1 MATLSLK
8 ISLEGGK
15 VVKTIQF
22 DPSTSVY
29 DACRIIREK
38 ILEANANDP
47 KEYGLFLASEE
58 DNKKGIWLEAS
69 RSLDYYML
77 RNGDLLEYNKKTR
90 NLRVRML
97 DGTVKT
103 LLVDDSQIV
112 ANLMVVI
119 CTKIGITNYDEYGLV
134 REDQKEEA
142 DPCEKPNYGTLTLKR
157 RHQEKERDTKMDQLR
172 KKLRTDDEVN
182 WVEPSKTLREQG
194 VEATE
199 TLLLRRRLFFSDRNV
214 DSRDPVQLNLL
225 YVQARD
231 AILAGTHP
239 ITQDKACEFAGIQ
252 CQIQFGDHKEDKHTT
267 GFLDLKEFLPA
278 SYVKVKGIEKKVF
291 KEHRKHAGLS
301 ELDAKVLYTKSARDL
316 KTYGVAFFLVKEKM
330 KGKNKL
336 VPRLL
341 GVTKDSVLRLDEKTK
356 EILQTWPL
364 TTVRRWC
371 ASPNTFTLDFGDYSD
386 QYYSVQTTEAE
397 QILQVIAGYID
408 IIVRKRRARDHLGI
422 EGDEGS
428 AMLEDSV
435 SPSKAN
441 IIQHDTLK
449 ASGKVNT
456 TSVAKPAVLRPGAEG
471 AKPFAVGHVT
481 GAQQTTVSGQVLTGH
496 APPAATQVQQTKVT
510 SVLTEPQRALLSTI
524 TSGKEIIKQTE
535 EGLTRTALPALGHDA
550 GSVKWMRAT
559 MDSSKQVVTS
569 HIAAMNAATA
579 QVVTLTA
586 GPTEE
591 VDHTAVGAAITTI
604 TTNLPEMTKGVQ
616 MIAALMDDTQ
626 NGDRLLDAT
635 RKLCSAFSDLLKAAE
650 PDTKEP
656 RQNLLNAA
664 SRIGEAST
672 SVLHTIGEETEEDKE
687 TQVFFGKNNQEYGA
701 DFAEHT
707 NRYED
712 DGIYEDIDTSNYLGK
727 MLDII
732 DEETDSEYYR
742 SVEYCN
748 KVFKRQF
755 NDADELN
762 NVIMENQVKKNA
774 SETVDSSNNDYEAI
788 LFNCEGY
795 LEKDKNVVD
804 KSIAEN
810 RNLDKDS
817 DVSDANPKLYP
828 KTISDK
834 IFNFKKDFSNHDYV
848 NVNFKK
854 DFSNHDYV
862 NVNFD
867 RQNLADNP
875 KNNSNTDI
883 NLDRRTKNEILRQQF
898 FQSGSNKNDV
908 NDKFN
913 RYADKNDL
921 NDKFNRLNDKKIEC
935 HSIRNDITKTGPDVK
950 VSGALNMKLFNLDK
964 YNRILTTTETF
975 METSEASFT
984 KNELNLKRDDFETF
998 IKRSEKYFTT
1008 EHRERETTVHLN
1020 NASSTT
1026 PKGKTEIRIVYNP
1039 TFLATQENIQGFC
1052 QFCNKRCP
1060 RTDLKCCQ
1068 NCDILLSL
1076 AKAVANTT
1084 AALVLKAK
1092 NVASQCKDEQPLQ
1105 NNIIAAATHCAL
1117 ATSQL
1122 VACAKVVAPTLH
1134 NPACREQLT
1143 SAARQVAQAVEKLVA
1158 ACNQA
1163 PESAAQGVEQLTIAA
1178 QRVSEELERLLAH
1191 CDLDRR
1197 VQPTVMEQSVE
1208 SVMCASERVADA
1220 PDAPEMVRRA
1230 RLLGQATARLI
1241 ADIKT
1246 EAEKQPSEA
1255 QRKLLAA
1262 AKLLADATARMVEAA
1277 RLCASQP
1284 QDRDK
1289 QEALR
1294 RAAEELRFITVDYAQ
1309 GQDIVGTQL
1318 ARLSESARQAASS
1331 ATQLVTSAH
1340 NATQYNTNKYSQE
1353 TLLSECEVLNEQIPR
1368 MAQAARTAQARPADP
1383 AANLDLIT
1391 ASETFLQPSGHVV
1404 QAARGVLP
1412 TVNDIT
1418 AAKQLADTT
1427 HQFTTS
1433 CADLRSAVSRA
1444 RVSCK
1449 GVELDAAAEIIRS
1462 LQAELDEVEQAAR
1475 DLELRPLPGQTAE
1488 WASTRLQS
1496 ARRSAASA
1504 TAQLVSSARRRESPG
1519 CSRAA
1524 VDLASALRDFA
1535 PPLRATVATAP
1546 QQYQTRVIKSGRQ
1559 VLYSSLTLVET
1570 VKHQLANSE
1579 EPDTSRIM
1587 SLAKNISE
1595 GMEEAIGAVPS
1606 YAELDAAIENI
1617 GHTLDILDMGEFPH
1631 TDRTYGEL
1639 QTELNSAAVVLSNA
1653 SSHVVNSVDTD
1664 KLPSSAADFQASFER
1679 LVAVCLEMAG
1689 HAEETESRMQMVSSL
1704 KTVTVNS
1711 SKLLSTAKSVSQD
1724 LTRPNAKNQ
1733 LAAAARAVTESINHL
1748 VDVCTEAAPGQ
1759 KECAAA
1765 IRNMESSR
1773 PLLSAPTQ
1781 PISELGYFACLD
1793 AVVDQSKLLSEGMS
1807 GMASAVKKSETDKFS
1822 RSVATVA
1829 TAVQGLVECTAQAAY
1844 LVAVSD
1850 ETSVAG
1856 RAGLVD
1862 QAQFARAAAAID
1874 HACRTL
1880 CDPNTDQHQV
1890 LSAATVVAKHTSA
1903 LCNACRGASG
1913 RCAEPQ
1919 SKRHFVQAAKD
1930 VANCTAALVKEIKAL
1945 DADYCDA
1952 NRAKCAAA
1960 TTPLQEAVRSLRQ
1973 FADSPEFA
1981 AVPAKISPQARDNQ
1995 EAILHCGRN
2004 IITESCSMV
2013 EAARA
2018 LALSGTERAHWHA
2031 LAHHSKAVS
2040 DTIKSLVTNIRE
2052 KAPGQRECA
2061 AALETLNKQLRE
2073 MDQISLQA
2081 VGQELQPRQ
2090 ANTLQGYS
2098 EQMENSAA
2106 EMVERLEPLRVAARS
2121 EAENLG
2127 HAVVH
2132 LISYAEPLVT
2142 GAAGAASNMTD
2153 SQAQAGLL
2161 QHTRTVLET
2170 LSLLLHAAKQ
2180 AAGNPRATAAHGE
2193 VDAQTSL
2200 ARSALSELSAH
2211 VRELSTQRGAVGP
2224 MLESVARAVAR
2235 LTEHRMSL
2243 IGSYDETD
2251 SFVDYQTRMVGAAKE
2266 IARLATDM
2274 TAKAATEPTRLVEV
2288 GNEMCGKYER
2298 LAADSVGASATTP
2311 NGDIANRI
2319 RLAVV
2324 ELGEAVSALVRAG
2337 GHCRLSAIAQNQKAV
2352 ADSARKV
2359 NEKVV
2364 SVLSALQA
2372 GSRGTQ
2378 ACIDAAAT
2386 IATILGDL
2394 DTTILFASAG
2404 TLQSDKEGDTFS
2416 NHRENILKT
2425 AKTLVEDTKT
2435 LVGGAAGSQEQLAAA
2450 AQSAVSTIVQLCEVV
2465 KQGATSL
2472 SGAEPQVLVLH
2483 AARDAA
2489 AALRDLAAAT
2499 AAASGKSVAHPD
2511 MHALKHAAKRL
2522 SDPKRW
2528 SLPIKTNTVPR
2539 SKRRSINIRD
2549 YNSCDSETDMFQSD
2563 QEDELIKL
2571 LDYSSHDD
2579 DVSPT
2584 IFHDSCEELIAYIE
2598 SKMIKPPARFTNDD
2612 VNTRYNLASRNS
2624 LFDMDWRVVK
2634 YGENIFLSELKK
2646 LVDLFISCTDKDE
2659 NRKRRHAQEKV
2670 KASSDLDSEMTRLS
2684 QVMDDLDWQ
2693 DVVNENIKT
2702 TITTTVIEKTPKRTK
2717 FEKPKL
2723 KSPVFKV
2730 KKVKPINLVV
2740 NLEAKSSDT
2749 NEVLK
2754 SPPQEPKKEVIPLK
2768 RDVTP
2773 PKDDKSVTT
2782 NVEINKMEFW
2792 NMFKDD
2798 TVWWKALAKR
2808 NLEKMEETRREL
2820 ERFSGHELVL
2830 GEIRSEMDKYEKE
2843 KETLQSFIE
2852 EVDKSKDLEY
2862 DKKYEDMVL
2871 KLIEFAKKDFIYKG
2885 FDPLIEKLKLLSNIQ
2900 IEGRKKRVVNIEDI
2914 LNVYTQ
2920 IDISKYTYEELCL
2933 LEKYYQEI
2941 IRKYKIE
2948 SREKENLAPV
2958 EYIDREKDNRSA
2970 PPSYHRN
2977 VILNLNSQQNL
2988 TKNVNHYSTMNI
3000 SNSHSLR
3007 RTKNINRK
3015 SQNNVEI
3022 FDLTRTYPMQ
3032 YYANNWWSI
3041 YEDILKN
3048 REEQFG
3054 TIDNWWNFYEDILN
3068 RKDISD
3074 EELRRIRA
3082 VVEHRMK
3089 RSRPNSRL
3097 EEQLKMLDEVKNA
3110 RFQESEDV
3118 ATSGNESVMVTNVT
3132 SLLKTVKAVEDEHT
3146 RGTRALESTI
3156 EAISQEIEVLMSPA
3170 TPKSTASVEELMRC
3184 TRLMTAATAR
3194 AVAASGQDQL
3204 TAAANLGRRTV
3215 LDMLAAAKGAAHSA
3229 ETEELKIRTLE
3240 TTRAAAEAYRSLLA
3254 ALLNAPASRNQL
3266 PELSRRVAQAVADM
3280 LAVAELLKGSE
3291 WVDPADPTVIAEQ
3304 ELLGAAASIDAAARK
3319 LDALRPRV
3327 VKTQE
3332 TDENM
3337 NFDEMI
3343 LEAAKSIIAATSALV
3358 RAASA
3363 AQRELIDQGKVARRP
3378 TSSSDDGQ
3386 WSEGLVSAARL
3397 VAAAAHALVEAANA
3411 LVQGAASE
3419 ERLISSARQVASSTA
3434 QLLVACKVKA
3444 DPSSES
3450 TRRLQSAGAEVIRS
3464 TDNLVRAARDAIHCD
3479 DERSLVLNRRMVG
3492 GIAQEIDARSE
3503 VLRIEKELEEA
3514 RGRLTAIRQAKYK
3527 LRDTSGASGD
3537 ETDTDHPGYSS
3548 DASHTPTPHRFKP
3561 PTSSFA
3567 NTTYSPN
3574 STFNTTHNT
3583 HTTHST
3589 TQNISNISQS
3599 IHGPPTSPGYN
3610 QNMSQSIHGPP
3621 TSPGYN
3627 QNGYSRDEKI
3637 QSPSFSSF
3645 RPLDE
3650 TPKQN
3655 YEGFTT
3661 RTSSSMEET
3670 VVVKS
3675 LQLPAVRTA
3684 YLVTDEGERERI
3696 WYRRQRPPP
3705 PPPRRISLL
3714 KHEDDA
3720 SSYETRLYDT
3730 PRPTNEFYTQSS
3742 KTDEQRHFESSNQF
3756 YKEQKYGY
3764 DAPKVPPMSPKF
3776 NARDLKFDETPEPIY
3791 STLKK
3796 PFDGV
3801 GQTFTEHKK
3810 STEAIPGGTKQ
3821 SEFTIKSESYQS
3833 YPKTEFFKTETR
3845 QETKSPFATST
3856 PAKSQTVDYSKT
3868 AKTDFM
3874 DYSKTAKTDFVD
3886 YAKNAKTDFV
3896 DYSKNMDMVKA
3907 VTPEYE
3913 RISSPYGKDVHS
3925 FGGPNFFEETTTEVK
3940 EIPNGTQKI
3949 TKTTIYS
3956 SSPVNLTTTN
3966 TKYEP
3971 IKLEGIDELSKFD
3984 NDSRYS
3990 TLDSRFNTL
3999 ESKLSSDTS
4008 RSFMRPSDFQTS
4020 DYQATTS
4027 VTKVKKPSDLVKEID
4042 SMDKRFSTKSVTSE
4056 IIEKKSVMTSSHKSE
4071 SSSTVTKKFG
4081 NL

>member
-134 REDQKEEA
+134 REEQKEET

-157 RHQEKERDTKMDQLR
+157 RHQEKERDAKMEQLR

-182 WVEPSKTLREQG
+182 WVEGSKTLREQG
-194 VEATE
+194 VEGSE

-214 DSRDPVQLNLL
+214 DSRDPVQLTLL

-356 EILQTWPL
+356 EVLQTWPL

-408 IIVRKRRARDHLGI
+408 IIVRRRRARDHLGI

-441 IIQHDTLK
+441 IIQHDTFK
-449 ASGKVNT
+449 SGKVNT
-456 TSVAKPAVLRPGAEG
+456 ESVAKPAVLRPGAEG
-471 AKPFAVGHVT
+471 AKSFAVGHLT
-481 GAQQTTVSGQVLTGH
+481 GAQQTTVSGQVITGH
-496 APPAATQVQQTKVT
+496 APPSATQIQQTKVT
-510 SVLTEPQRALLSTI
+510 SILTEPQRALLSTI

-535 EGLTRTALPALGHDA
+535 EGLTRASLPALGQDA
-550 GSVKWMRAT
+550 GSVKWKRVKL
-559 MDSSKQVVTS
+559 DNSKQVVTS

-616 MIAALMDDTQ
+616 LIAALLDDAPD
-626 NGDRLLDAT
+626 GERLLDAT
-635 RKLCSAFSDLLKAAE
+635 RALCCAFSDLLRAAE
-650 PDTKEP
+650 PHAKEP
-656 RQNLLNAA
+656 RQSLLNAA
-664 SRIGEAST
+664 SRVGEAST

-687 TQVFFGKNNQEYGA
+687 TQ
-701 DFAEHT
+701 
-707 NRYED
+707 
-712 DGIYEDIDTSNYLGK
+712 
-727 MLDII
+727 
-732 DEETDSEYYR
+732 
-742 SVEYCN
+742 
-748 KVFKRQF
+748 
-755 NDADELN
+755 
-762 NVIMENQVKKNA
+762 
-774 SETVDSSNNDYEAI
+774 
-788 LFNCEGY
+788 
-795 LEKDKNVVD
+795 
-804 KSIAEN
+804 
-810 RNLDKDS
+810 
-817 DVSDANPKLYP
+817 
-828 KTISDK
+828 
-834 IFNFKKDFSNHDYV
+834 
-848 NVNFKK
+848 
-854 DFSNHDYV
+854 
-862 NVNFD
+862 
-867 RQNLADNP
+867 
-875 KNNSNTDI
+875 
-883 NLDRRTKNEILRQQF
+883 
-898 FQSGSNKNDV
+898 
-908 NDKFN
+908 
-913 RYADKNDL
+913 
-921 NDKFNRLNDKKIEC
+921 
-935 HSIRNDITKTGPDVK
+935 
-950 VSGALNMKLFNLDK
+950 
-964 YNRILTTTETF
+964 
-975 METSEASFT
+975 
-984 KNELNLKRDDFETF
+984 
-998 IKRSEKYFTT
+998 
-1008 EHRERETTVHLN
+1008 
-1020 NASSTT
+1020 
-1026 PKGKTEIRIVYNP
+1026 
-1039 TFLATQENIQGFC
+1039 
-1052 QFCNKRCP
+1052 
-1060 RTDLKCCQ
+1060 
-1068 NCDILLSL
+1068 DILLSL

-1092 NVASQCKDEQPLQ
+1092 NVAAQCKDEQPLQ
-1105 NNIIAAATHCAL
+1105 NSIIAAATHCAL

-1143 SAARQVAQAVEKLVA
+1143 SAARQVAQAVEKLVT
-1158 ACNQA
+1158 ACQQA
-1163 PESAAQGVEQLTIAA
+1163 PEAAGPGVEQLTAAA

-1197 VQPTVMEQSVE
+1197 AQATVLEQAVE
-1208 SVMCASERVADA
+1208 SVVSASERVADA

-1230 RLLGQATARLI
+1230 RLLGHATARLI

-1246 EAEKQPSEA
+1246 EAEKQPSDA
-1255 QRKLLAA
+1255 QCKLLAA
-1262 AKLLADATARMVEAA
+1262 AKLLADATTRMVEAA
-1277 RLCASQP
+1277 RLCASSP
-1284 QDRDK
+1284 QDREK

-1294 RAAEELRFITVDYAQ
+1294 RAAKELRFITVDYAQ
-1309 GQDIVGTQL
+1309 GQDIVSSQL
-1318 ARLSESARQAASS
+1318 TRLTESARQATSS
-1331 ATQLVTSAH
+1331 ATQLITSAQ
-1340 NATQYNTNKYSQE
+1340 NATQHNTNKYSQE
-1353 TLLSECEVLNEQIPR
+1353 SLLSECSVLGEQVPR
-1368 MAQAARTAQARPADP
+1368 VTQAVRSAVARPGEP
-1383 AANLDLIT
+1383 AATLDLIT
-1391 ASETFLQPSGHVV
+1391 AAETFLQPSGHVI

-1412 TVNDIT
+1412 TINDVPT
-1418 AAKQLADTT
+1418 AKQLADTT

-1449 GVELDAAAEIIRS
+1449 GLELDAAAEIIRS
-1462 LQAELDEVEQAAR
+1462 LQAELDELEEAAR
-1475 DLELRPLPGQTAE
+1475 ALELRPLPGQTAE
-1488 WASTRLQS
+1488 WAYSGLQN
-1496 ARRSAASA
+1496 AGRSAASA
-1504 TAQLVSSARRRESPG
+1504 SAQLAGSARRGEG
-1519 CSRAA
+1519 AACARAA
-1524 VDLASALRDFA
+1524 ADLAGALRDFA
-1535 PPLRATVATAP
+1535 PPLRAALAVAP
-1546 QQYQTRVIKSGRQ
+1546 QHNQHRVITSGRQ
-1559 VLYSSLTLVET
+1559 VLHSSLTLVET
-1570 VKHQLANSE
+1570 VKHQLASSE
-1579 EPDTSRIM
+1579 EIDTSRIM
-1587 SLAKNISE
+1587 AIAKDVSQGIE
-1595 GMEEAIGAVPS
+1595 QTIEAVPS
-1606 YAELDAAIENI
+1606 HAELDAAMESINQ
-1617 GHTLDILDMGEFPH
+1617 TLDILDMGEFPL
-1631 TDRTYGEL
+1631 TDKSYGTL
-1639 QTELNSAAVVLSNA
+1639 QNELNGAAEGLSGAAADVASAAEGGALA
-1653 SSHVVNSVDTD
+1653 
-1664 KLPSSAADFQASFER
+1664 PAAEHFQHAFER
-1679 LVAVCLEMAG
+1679 LAAVCLDMAG
-1689 HAEETESRMQMVSSL
+1689 QTEETESRTQMVSSL

-1711 SKLLSTAKSVSQD
+1711 SKLLGTAKSVSQD

-1733 LAAAARAVTESINHL
+1733 LTDAARAVTESINHL

-1765 IRNMESSR
+1765 IRSMESCR
-1773 PLLSAPTQ
+1773 PLLTAPSQ
-1781 PISELGYFACLD
+1781 PLSELGYFACLD

-1807 GMASAVKKSETDKFS
+1807 GMASAVKKAEAEPFA
-1822 RSVATVA
+1822 RSVAGVA
-1829 TAVQGLVECTAQAAY
+1829 AAVRGLVESVAQAAY
-1844 LVAVSD
+1844 LVAASD
-1850 ETSVAG
+1850 ETSTAG

-1862 QAQFARAAAAID
+1862 RAQFARAAQAIEQ
-1874 HACRTL
+1874 ACATL
-1880 CDPNTDQHQV
+1880 GERDASQPRV
-1890 LSAATVVAKHTSA
+1890 MAAATAVAHHTSA
-1903 LCNACRGASG
+1903 LCNACRAASA
-1913 RCAEPQ
+1913 RCAEPRGR
-1919 SKRHFVQAAKD
+1919 RHFVQVAKD
-1930 VANCTAALVKEIKAL
+1930 VAECTAALVKHIKAL
-1945 DADYCDA
+1945 DADWSERH
-1952 NRAKCAAA
+1952 RARCAAA
-1960 TTPLQEAVRSLRQ
+1960 TAPLLDAVRSLRQ

-1981 AVPAKISPQARDNQ
+1981 AVPARLSQRARERQ
-1995 EAILHCGRN
+1995 QPVLACGRD
-2004 IITESCSMV
+2004 IITHSCAMV

-2018 LALSGTERAHWHA
+2018 LALAPAERSQWHA
-2031 LAHHSKAVS
+2031 LAAHSKSVS
-2040 DTIKSLVTNIRE
+2040 DTVKNLVSGIRE
-2052 KAPGQRECA
+2052 MAPGQRECA
-2061 AALETLNKQLRE
+2061 TALDTLNKQLRE
-2073 MDQISLQA
+2073 LDQVALQA
-2081 VGQELQPRQ
+2081 VGLELQPRHV
-2090 ANTLQGYS
+2090 NTLQGYS
-2098 EQMENSAA
+2098 EQIENSAA
-2106 EMVERLEPLRVAARS
+2106 EMLERLEPLRVAARS

-2127 HAVVH
+2127 HAVTQLV
-2132 LISYAEPLVT
+2132 SYAEPLVSGT
-2142 GAAGAASNMTD
+2142 AGAASHTTD
-2153 SQAQAGLL
+2153 SAAQAALL
-2161 QHTRTVLET
+2161 QHARTVLET
-2170 LSLLLHAAKQ
+2170 LSLLVHAAKQ
-2180 AAGNPRATAAHGE
+2180 SAGNPRAVAAHGE
-2193 VDAQTSL
+2193 LDAQGGL
-2200 ARSALSELSAH
+2200 ARAALGELTAH

-2224 MLESVARAVAR
+2224 LLEAVARAVAR

-2251 SFVDYQTRMVGAAKE
+2251 SFVDYQTRMVGAAKD

-2274 TAKAATEPTRLVEV
+2274 TAKSATEPSKLVEV
-2288 GNEMCGKYER
+2288 GNEMCGKYEK

-2311 NGDIANRI
+2311 NADIANRI
-2319 RLAVV
+2319 RVSAV
-2324 ELGEAVSALVRAG
+2324 ELGEAVSELVRAG
-2337 GHCRLSAIAQNQKAV
+2337 GRCRLSAAPPQRRAVADAARVVNEKAV
-2352 ADSARKV
+2352 A
-2359 NEKVV
+2359 
-2364 SVLSALQA
+2364 VLSALQA

-2472 SGAEPQVLVLH
+2472 SDGGAEPQVLVLH

-2499 AAASGKSVAHPD
+2499 AAASGKHVAHPD
-2511 MHALKHAAKRL
+2511 MQRLKHAAKRL

-2528 SLPIKTNTVPR
+2528 SLPVKTNTVPR

-2549 YNSCDSETDMFQSD
+2549 YNSCDSETDIFQSD
-2563 QEDELIKL
+2563 QEDELVKL

-2584 IFHDSCEELIAYIE
+2584 IFHDSCEEMISYIE
-2598 SKMIKPPARFTNDD
+2598 SKMLKPSPRLINDD
-2612 VNTRYNLASRNS
+2612 VNMRYNLTSRNS
-2624 LFDMDWRVVK
+2624 LFDMEWRVLK
-2634 YGENIFLSELKK
+2634 YGESIFLGELRK
-2646 LVDLFISCTDKDE
+2646 LVDLCVDSFDKADS
-2659 NRKRRHAQEKV
+2659 RKRRNAQDANKP
-2670 KASSDLDSEMTRLS
+2670 STDLDIEMKRLS

-2693 DVVNENIKT
+2693 DVVNENVKT
-2702 TITTTVIEKTPKRTK
+2702 TVTTTVHSVTKQSK

-2730 KKVKPINLVV
+2730 KKVKPINLTV
-2740 NLEAKSSDT
+2740 NVELSAEP
-2749 NEVLK
+2749 K
-2754 SPPQEPKKEVIPLK
+2754 SPQN
-2768 RDVTP
+2768 DV
-2773 PKDDKSVTT
+2773 KDQTDDMKV
-2782 NVEINKMEFW
+2782 NKVEIHKETKHHFW

-2798 TVWWKALAKR
+2798 TEWWKALAKR
-2808 NLEKMEETRREL
+2808 NLDKMEETRREL

-2830 GEIRSEMDKYEKE
+2830 GEIKTEIDKYERE
-2843 KETLQSFIE
+2843 KETLQNFIE
-2852 EVDKSKDLEY
+2852 EVDRSKAVNKDLEY
-2862 DKKYEDMVL
+2862 DQKYEDMVL
-2871 KLIEFAKKDFIYKG
+2871 KLIDFAKKDFVYKG
-2885 FDPLIEKLKLLSNIQ
+2885 FDPLIEKLKLLSNIH
-2900 IEGRKKRVVNIEDI
+2900 IEERKKKLVNIDEI
-2914 LNVYTQ
+2914 LNVYTK
-2920 IDISKYTYEELCL
+2920 IDISKYSYEELCL
-2933 LEKYYQEI
+2933 LEKYYKEM
-2941 IRKYKIE
+2941 IRKYKNE
-2948 SREKENLAPV
+2948 TRQKENIIPIEQV
-2958 EYIDREKDNRSA
+2958 NREHMTRSA
-2970 PPSYHRN
+2970 PPNHNQNITNEHSRN
-2977 VILNLNSQQNL
+2977 NLQTIND
-2988 TKNVNHYSTMNI
+2988 STR
-3000 SNSHSLR
+3000 SLR
-3007 RTKNINRK
+3007 SK
-3015 SQNNVEI
+3015 STFKRDDVRNNLEI
-3022 FDLTRTYPMQ
+3022 FDLTRTYPSE
-3032 YYANNWWSI
+3032 YYANNWWKI
-3041 YEDILKN
+3041 YEDVLRN
-3048 REEQFG
+3048 REQQFG
-3054 TIDNWWNFYEDILN
+3054 SIDNWWSVYEAMLN
-3068 RKDISD
+3068 RRDTSD
-3074 EELRRIRA
+3074 DELRRIRA
-3082 VVEHRMK
+3082 IVENRLK
-3089 RSRPNSRL
+3089 KRPNSRM
-3097 EEQLKMLDEVKNA
+3097 EEQLKILDEVKNA
-3110 RFQESEDV
+3110 RFHESEDV

-3170 TPKSTASVEELMRC
+3170 PPKSTASVEELMRC

-3194 AVAASGQDQL
+3194 AVAAAGQDQL
-3204 TAAANLGRRTV
+3204 VAAANLGRRTV
-3215 LDMLAAAKGAAHSA
+3215 LDMLAAAKGAAHGA
-3229 ETEELKIRTLE
+3229 ETEELRTRTLAA
-3240 TTRAAAEAYRSLLA
+3240 TQTAAEAYRALLA
-3254 ALLNAPASRNQL
+3254 ALLAPGARAQL
-3266 PELSRRVAQAVADM
+3266 PELSRRVARAVADM
-3280 LAVAELLKGSE
+3280 LAAADLLKGSE

-3327 VKTQE
+3327 APNTQE
-3332 TDENM
+3332 TDENL

-3378 TSSSDDGQ
+3378 ASSSDDGQ

-3444 DPSSES
+3444 DPASES
-3450 TRRLQSAGAEVIRS
+3450 TRRLQAAGAEVIRS
-3464 TDNLVRAARDAIHCD
+3464 TDNLVRAARDAITCD

-3503 VLRIEKELEEA
+3503 VLRIERQLEEA

-3527 LRDTSGASGD
+3527 LRDAS
-3537 ETDTDHPGYSS
+3537 DTDEPASPGP
-3548 DASHTPTPHRFKP
+3548 ARFKSP
-3561 PTSSFA
+3561 NSSFA

-3574 STFNTTHNT
+3574 STYT
-3583 HTTHST
+3583 S
-3589 TQNISNISQS
+3589 QNVTSSSQHVTSSSQHVTSLSQHVSNLSQAV
-3599 IHGPPTSPGYN
+3599 HGAPGSPTSPGPRPP
-3610 QNMSQSIHGPP
+3610 PP
-3621 TSPGYN
+3621 T
-3627 QNGYSRDEKI
+3627 NGYQRDD
-3637 QSPSFSSF
+3637 QPRSPSFSSF
-3645 RPLDE
+3645 RPQED

-3661 RTSSSMEET
+3661 REKTT
-3670 VVVKS
+3670 ND
-3675 LQLPAVRTA
+3675 RTM
-3684 YLVTDEGERERI
+3684 G
-3696 WYRRQRPPP
+3696 
-3705 PPPRRISLL
+3705 SN
-3714 KHEDDA
+3714 
-3720 SSYETRLYDT
+3720 YETRLYDT
-3730 PRPTNEFYTQSS
+3730 PRPVNEYYA
-3742 KTDEQRHFESSNQF
+3742 KTDEQRHFESTNQY
-3756 YKEQKYGY
+3756 YKEQKFGGY
-3764 DAPKVPPMSPKF
+3764 DAPKAPMSPKF
-3776 NARDLKFDETPEPIY
+3776 NARDLKFDEKPEPIY

-3796 PFDGV
+3796 PTSTFDGV
-3801 GQTFTEHKK
+3801 GQTFSEHQK

-3821 SEFTIKSESYQS
+3821 SEYTVKSESYQS

-3845 QETKSPFATST
+3845 QEVKSPFATST
-3856 PAKSQTVDYSKT
+3856 PSKFD
-3868 AKTDFM
+3868 KTD
-3874 DYSKTAKTDFVD
+3874 YADF
-3886 YAKNAKTDFV
+3886 
-3896 DYSKNMDMVKA
+3896 SKNMDIVKA
-3907 VTPEYE
+3907 PTPDYE

-3925 FGGPNFFEETTTEVK
+3925 YGGPNFFEETTTEVK

-3949 TKTTIYS
+3949 TMTKIYS
-3956 SSPVNLTTTN
+3956 SSPVNLTSTS

-3971 IKLEGIDELSKFD
+3971 IKLEGIDELSKLD

-3999 ESKLSSDTS
+3999 ESKMSSDTS
-4008 RSFMRPSDFQTS
+4008 RSFMRPSEFQS
-4020 DYQATTS
+4020 ADYQATAGT
-4027 VTKVKKPSDLVKEID
+4027 TAKKPSDLVKEID
-4042 SMDKRFSTKSVTSE
+4042 SLDKKFSKQTITSE

-4071 SSSTVTKKFG
+4071 TSSTVTKKFG
-4081 NL
+4081 NF

>member
-134 REDQKEEA
+134 REEQKEEA

-157 RHQEKERDTKMDQLR
+157 RHQEKERDSKMDQLR

-496 APPAATQVQQTKVT
+496 TPPAATQVQQTKVT
-510 SVLTEPQRALLSTI
+510 SILTEPQRALLSTI

-535 EGLTRTALPALGHDA
+535 EGLTRTALPALGQDA

-664 SRIGEAST
+664 SRVGEAST

-687 TQVFFGKNNQEYGA
+687 TQ
-701 DFAEHT
+701 
-707 NRYED
+707 
-712 DGIYEDIDTSNYLGK
+712 
-727 MLDII
+727 
-732 DEETDSEYYR
+732 
-742 SVEYCN
+742 
-748 KVFKRQF
+748 
-755 NDADELN
+755 
-762 NVIMENQVKKNA
+762 
-774 SETVDSSNNDYEAI
+774 
-788 LFNCEGY
+788 
-795 LEKDKNVVD
+795 
-804 KSIAEN
+804 
-810 RNLDKDS
+810 
-817 DVSDANPKLYP
+817 
-828 KTISDK
+828 
-834 IFNFKKDFSNHDYV
+834 
-848 NVNFKK
+848 
-854 DFSNHDYV
+854 
-862 NVNFD
+862 
-867 RQNLADNP
+867 
-875 KNNSNTDI
+875 
-883 NLDRRTKNEILRQQF
+883 
-898 FQSGSNKNDV
+898 
-908 NDKFN
+908 
-913 RYADKNDL
+913 
-921 NDKFNRLNDKKIEC
+921 
-935 HSIRNDITKTGPDVK
+935 
-950 VSGALNMKLFNLDK
+950 
-964 YNRILTTTETF
+964 
-975 METSEASFT
+975 
-984 KNELNLKRDDFETF
+984 
-998 IKRSEKYFTT
+998 
-1008 EHRERETTVHLN
+1008 
-1020 NASSTT
+1020 
-1026 PKGKTEIRIVYNP
+1026 
-1039 TFLATQENIQGFC
+1039 
-1052 QFCNKRCP
+1052 
-1060 RTDLKCCQ
+1060 
-1068 NCDILLSL
+1068 DILLSL

-1092 NVASQCKDEQPLQ
+1092 NVASQCRDEQPLQ

-1309 GQDIVGTQL
+1309 GQDIVGSQL

-1331 ATQLVTSAH
+1331 ATQLITSAH

-1368 MAQAARTAQARPADP
+1368 MAQAARTAQARPTDP

-1617 GHTLDILDMGEFPH
+1617 GQTLDILDMGEFPH
-1631 TDRTYGEL
+1631 TDKTYGEL

-1653 SSHVVNSVDTD
+1653 SSQVVDSVDTD

-1689 HAEETESRMQMVSSL
+1689 HAEESESRMQMVSSL

-1903 LCNACRGASG
+1903 LCNACRAASG

-1930 VANCTAALVKEIKAL
+1930 VANCTAALVKDIKAL

-1960 TTPLQEAVRSLRQ
+1960 TAPLQEAVRSLRQ

-2040 DTIKSLVTNIRE
+2040 DTIKSLVANIRE

-2073 MDQISLQA
+2073 LDQISLQA

-2153 SQAQAGLL
+2153 SQAQAALL

-2170 LSLLLHAAKQ
+2170 LTLLLHAAKQ
-2180 AAGNPRATAAHGE
+2180 AAGNPRATTAHGE

-2319 RLAVV
+2319 RLAAV
-2324 ELGEAVSALVRAG
+2324 ELGEAVSELVRAG
-2337 GHCRLSAIAQNQKAV
+2337 GHCRVSAIAQNQKAV

-2549 YNSCDSETDMFQSD
+2549 YNSCDSETDIFQSD

-2598 SKMIKPPARFTNDD
+2598 SKMVKPPARFINDD

-2670 KASSDLDSEMTRLS
+2670 KASSDLDSEMKRLS

-2702 TITTTVIEKTPKRTK
+2702 TITTTVIEKTPKTTK

-2740 NLEAKSSDT
+2740 NLETKNSDSS
-2749 NEVLK
+2749 EVLK
-2754 SPPQEPKKEVIPLK
+2754 SPPQEPKKEVVPLK

-2773 PKDDKSVTT
+2773 LKDDKIDTM

-2843 KETLQSFIE
+2843 KQTLQSFIE

-2914 LNVYTQ
+2914 VNVYTQ

-2941 IRKYKIE
+2941 IRKYKTE
-2948 SREKENLAPV
+2948 SREKENMAPV

-2977 VILNLNSQQNL
+2977 VILNVNSQHNL
-2988 TKNVNHYSTMNI
+2988 TKNVNHYSTMNV
-3000 SNSHSLR
+3000 SNSRSLK
-3007 RTKNINRK
+3007 RTKNIHRK
-3015 SQNNVEI
+3015 SQNNLEI

-3032 YYANNWWSI
+3032 YYANNWWTI
-3041 YEDILKN
+3041 YEDILKT
-3048 REEQFG
+3048 REQQFG
-3054 TIDNWWNFYEDILN
+3054 TIDNWWNFYENILN

-3074 EELRRIRA
+3074 EELKRIRA

-3450 TRRLQSAGAEVIRS
+3450 TRRLQAAGAEVIRS

-3574 STFNTTHNT
+3574 STFNTTQNT

-3589 TQNISNISQS
+3589 TQNVSHNVSNL
-3599 IHGPPTSPGYN
+3599 
-3610 QNMSQSIHGPP
+3610 SQSIHGPP

-3650 TPKQN
+3650 TPKQS

-3661 RTSSSMEET
+3661 RTSTSMEET

-3684 YLVTDEGERERI
+3684 YLVTEEGERERI

-3720 SSYETRLYDT
+3720 SS
-3730 PRPTNEFYTQSS
+3730 
-3742 KTDEQRHFESSNQF
+3742 
-3756 YKEQKYGY
+3756 
-3764 DAPKVPPMSPKF
+3764 
-3776 NARDLKFDETPEPIY
+3776 
-3791 STLKK
+3791 
-3796 PFDGV
+3796 
-3801 GQTFTEHKK
+3801 
-3810 STEAIPGGTKQ
+3810 
-3821 SEFTIKSESYQS
+3821 
-3833 YPKTEFFKTETR
+3833 
-3845 QETKSPFATST
+3845 
-3856 PAKSQTVDYSKT
+3856 
-3868 AKTDFM
+3868 
-3874 DYSKTAKTDFVD
+3874 
-3886 YAKNAKTDFV
+3886 
-3896 DYSKNMDMVKA
+3896 
-3907 VTPEYE
+3907 
-3913 RISSPYGKDVHS
+3913 
-3925 FGGPNFFEETTTEVK
+3925 
-3940 EIPNGTQKI
+3940 
-3949 TKTTIYS
+3949 
-3956 SSPVNLTTTN
+3956 
-3966 TKYEP
+3966 
-3971 IKLEGIDELSKFD
+3971 
-3984 NDSRYS
+3984 
-3990 TLDSRFNTL
+3990 
-3999 ESKLSSDTS
+3999 
-4008 RSFMRPSDFQTS
+4008 
-4020 DYQATTS
+4020 
-4027 VTKVKKPSDLVKEID
+4027 
-4042 SMDKRFSTKSVTSE
+4042 
-4056 IIEKKSVMTSSHKSE
+4056 
-4071 SSSTVTKKFG
+4071 
-4081 NL
+4081 

>member
-22 DPSTSVY
+22 DPSTTVY

-134 REDQKEEA
+134 REEQKEEA

-182 WVEPSKTLREQG
+182 WVEGSKTLREQG
-194 VEATE
+194 IDVSE

-214 DSRDPVQLNLL
+214 DSRDPVQLTLL

-252 CQIQFGDHKEDKHTT
+252 CQIQFGDHKEDKHTP

-278 SYVKVKGIEKKVF
+278 SYVKVKGIEKKIF

-356 EILQTWPL
+356 EVLQTWPL

-408 IIVRKRRARDHLGI
+408 IIVRRRRARDHLGI

-441 IIQHDTLK
+441 IIQHDTFK
-449 ASGKVNT
+449 SGKVNT
-456 TSVAKPAVLRPGAEG
+456 ESVAKPAVLRPGAEG
-471 AKPFAVGHVT
+471 AKPFAVGHLT
-481 GAQQTTVSGQVLTGH
+481 GAQQTTVSGQVITGH
-496 APPAATQVQQTKVT
+496 APPSATQIQQTKVT
-510 SVLTEPQRALLSTI
+510 SIMTEPQRALLSTI

-535 EGLTRTALPALGHDA
+535 EGLTRASLPALGQDA
-550 GSVKWMRAT
+550 GSVKWKTVT
-559 MDSSKQVVTS
+559 MDSSRQVVTS
-569 HIAAMNAATA
+569 RIAAMNAATA

-591 VDHTAVGAAITTI
+591 MDHTAVGAAITTI

-616 MIAALMDDTQ
+616 MIAALMEDTSG
-626 NGDRLLDAT
+626 GDRLLDAT
-635 RKLCSAFSDLLKAAE
+635 RQLCCAFSDLLRAAE
-650 PDTKEP
+650 PHAKEP
-656 RQNLLNAA
+656 RQSLLNAA
-664 SRIGEAST
+664 SRVGEAST
-672 SVLHTIGEETEEDKE
+672 SVLHTIGEETEQDKE
-687 TQVFFGKNNQEYGA
+687 TQ
-701 DFAEHT
+701 
-707 NRYED
+707 
-712 DGIYEDIDTSNYLGK
+712 
-727 MLDII
+727 
-732 DEETDSEYYR
+732 
-742 SVEYCN
+742 
-748 KVFKRQF
+748 
-755 NDADELN
+755 
-762 NVIMENQVKKNA
+762 
-774 SETVDSSNNDYEAI
+774 
-788 LFNCEGY
+788 
-795 LEKDKNVVD
+795 
-804 KSIAEN
+804 
-810 RNLDKDS
+810 
-817 DVSDANPKLYP
+817 
-828 KTISDK
+828 
-834 IFNFKKDFSNHDYV
+834 
-848 NVNFKK
+848 
-854 DFSNHDYV
+854 
-862 NVNFD
+862 
-867 RQNLADNP
+867 
-875 KNNSNTDI
+875 
-883 NLDRRTKNEILRQQF
+883 
-898 FQSGSNKNDV
+898 
-908 NDKFN
+908 
-913 RYADKNDL
+913 
-921 NDKFNRLNDKKIEC
+921 
-935 HSIRNDITKTGPDVK
+935 
-950 VSGALNMKLFNLDK
+950 
-964 YNRILTTTETF
+964 
-975 METSEASFT
+975 
-984 KNELNLKRDDFETF
+984 
-998 IKRSEKYFTT
+998 
-1008 EHRERETTVHLN
+1008 
-1020 NASSTT
+1020 
-1026 PKGKTEIRIVYNP
+1026 
-1039 TFLATQENIQGFC
+1039 
-1052 QFCNKRCP
+1052 
-1060 RTDLKCCQ
+1060 
-1068 NCDILLSL
+1068 DILLSL

-1092 NVASQCKDEQPLQ
+1092 NVAAQCKDEQPLQ
-1105 NNIIAAATHCAL
+1105 NTIIAAATHCAL

-1143 SAARQVAQAVEKLVA
+1143 SAARQVAQAVEKLVS

-1163 PESAAQGVEQLTIAA
+1163 PESAASGVEQLTLAA

-1191 CDLDRR
+1191 CDIDRR
-1197 VQPTVMEQSVE
+1197 VQATVMEQSVE
-1208 SVMCASERVADA
+1208 SVMCASERVSDA

-1246 EAEKQPSEA
+1246 EAEKQPSES

-1277 RLCASQP
+1277 RLCASSP
-1284 QDRDK
+1284 QDREK

-1309 GQDIVGTQL
+1309 GQDIVSSQL
-1318 ARLSESARQAASS
+1318 ARLTESARQATSS
-1331 ATQLVTSAH
+1331 ATQLITSAQ

-1353 TLLSECEVLNEQIPR
+1353 ILLSECTALGEQLPR
-1368 MAQAARTAQARPADP
+1368 VSEATRSAIARPTEP
-1383 AANLDLIT
+1383 AAHLDLIA
-1391 ASETFLQPSGHVV
+1391 ASETFLQPSGHVI

-1412 TVNDIT
+1412 TIEDPT

-1449 GVELDAAAEIIRS
+1449 GTELDAAAEIIRS
-1462 LQAELDEVEQAAR
+1462 LQVELDELEQAAR
-1475 DLELRPLPGQTAE
+1475 ALELRPLPGQTAE
-1488 WASTRLQS
+1488 WTCARLTS
-1496 ARRSAASA
+1496 AGRSAASA
-1504 TAQLVSSARRRESPG
+1504 SAQLAGAARRGEG
-1519 CSRAA
+1519 AGAARAA
-1524 VDLASALRDFA
+1524 AELARALRDFA
-1535 PPLRATVATAP
+1535 PPLRAALAAAP
-1546 QQYQTRVIKSGRQ
+1546 PPRRHGVITSGRK
-1559 VLYSSLTLVET
+1559 VLHSSLTLVET
-1570 VKHQLANSE
+1570 VKYQLANSE
-1579 EPDTSRIM
+1579 EIDSSKIM
-1587 SLAKNISE
+1587 AIAKDVSQSIEQTIES
-1595 GMEEAIGAVPS
+1595 VPS
-1606 YAELDAAIENI
+1606 HAELDEAMESINQ
-1617 GHTLDILDMGEFPH
+1617 TLDILEMNDYPQ
-1631 TDRTYGEL
+1631 TDKSYGTL
-1639 QTELNSAAVVLSNA
+1639 QTELNGAAASLSGAAADVA
-1653 SSHVVNSVDTD
+1653 SSVEDGS
-1664 KLPSSAADFQASFER
+1664 LAPAAQTFRHAFER
-1679 LVAVCLEMAG
+1679 LAGVCLEMAG
-1689 HAEETESRMQMVSSL
+1689 QTEETESRTQMVSSL
-1704 KTVTVNS
+1704 KTVTINS
-1711 SKLLSTAKSVSQD
+1711 SKLLGTAKSVSQD

-1733 LAAAARAVTESINHL
+1733 LTDAARAVTESINHL

-1765 IRNMESSR
+1765 VRSMESCR
-1773 PLLSAPTQ
+1773 ALLSAPSQ
-1781 PISELGYFACLD
+1781 PLSELGYFACLD
-1793 AVVDQSKLLSEGMS
+1793 AVVDRSKLLSEGMS
-1807 GMASAVKKSETDKFS
+1807 GMASAVKKVEHEAFAT
-1822 RSVATVA
+1822 SVASVA
-1829 TAVQGLVECTAQAAY
+1829 SAVQGLVECVAQAAY
-1844 LVAVSD
+1844 LAAASD
-1850 ETSVAG
+1850 PTSTAG

-1862 QAQFARAAAAID
+1862 RAAFARAALAIEQ
-1874 HACRTL
+1874 ACRTL
-1880 CDPNTDQHQV
+1880 SAPSTEHARV
-1890 LSAATVVAKHTSA
+1890 LGAATAVAQHTSA
-1903 LCNACRGASG
+1903 LCNACRAASA
-1913 RCAEPQ
+1913 RCTEPRDR
-1919 SKRHFVQAAKD
+1919 RHFVQVAKD
-1930 VANCTAALVKEIKAL
+1930 VAHCTAALVKLIKAL
-1945 DADYCDA
+1945 DADCSDEA
-1952 NRAKCAAA
+1952 RARCAAA
-1960 TTPLQEAVRSLRQ
+1960 TVPLQEAVRGLRQ

-1981 AVPAKISPQARDNQ
+1981 AVPARISSAARERQ
-1995 EAILHCGRN
+1995 QPVLACGRD
-2004 IITESCSMV
+2004 IITHSCSMV

-2018 LALSGTERAHWHA
+2018 LALSPTERTHWQA
-2031 LAHHSKAVS
+2031 LAQHSKAVS
-2040 DTIKSLVTNIRE
+2040 DTVKNLVTEIRE
-2052 KAPGQRECA
+2052 MAPGQQECA
-2061 AALETLNKQLRE
+2061 SALETINKQLRE
-2073 MDQISLQA
+2073 LDQVALQA
-2081 VGQELQPRQ
+2081 VSLELQPRQ

-2098 EQMENSAA
+2098 EQIENTAA
-2106 EMVERLEPLRVAARS
+2106 EMLERVEPLRVAARS

-2127 HAVVH
+2127 HAVTNLV
-2132 LISYAEPLVT
+2132 SYASPLVS
-2142 GAAGAASNMTD
+2142 GAAGAASHTTE
-2153 SQAQAGLL
+2153 SAAQAALL
-2161 QHTRTVLET
+2161 QHTRTVLEA
-2170 LSLLLHAAKQ
+2170 LAQLLLAAKA

-2193 VDAQTSL
+2193 LEGAAAG
-2200 ARSALSELSAH
+2200 ARVALSELAAH

-2224 MLESVARAVAR
+2224 LLDAVARAAAR
-2235 LTEHRMSL
+2235 LADNRMSL
-2243 IGSYDETD
+2243 LGTYDETD
-2251 SFVDYQTRMVGAAKE
+2251 SFVDYQTRMVGVAKD

-2274 TAKAATEPTRLVEV
+2274 TAKSATEPSKLVEV
-2288 GNEMCGKYER
+2288 GNEMCGKYEK

-2311 NGDIANRI
+2311 NADIANRI
-2319 RLAVV
+2319 RVSAV
-2324 ELGEAVSALVRAG
+2324 ELGEAVSELVKAG
-2337 GHCRLSAIAQNQKAV
+2337 GRCRLSAAQPNRRAV
-2352 ADSARKV
+2352 ADAARLV

-2364 SVLSALQA
+2364 AVLSALQA

-2404 TLQSDKEGDTFS
+2404 TLQSDKVGDTFS

-2435 LVGGAAGSQEQLAAA
+2435 LVSGAAGSQDQLAAA

-2472 SGAEPQVLVLH
+2472 SEGGAEPQVLVLH

-2499 AAASGKSVAHPD
+2499 AAASGKHVAHPD
-2511 MHALKHAAKRL
+2511 MQRLKHAAKRL

-2549 YNSCDSETDMFQSD
+2549 YNSCDSETDIFQSD
-2563 QEDELIKL
+2563 QEDELVKL

-2584 IFHDSCEELIAYIE
+2584 IFHDSCEEMIAYIE
-2598 SKMIKPPARFTNDD
+2598 SKMEKPSPRLINDD
-2612 VNTRYNLASRNS
+2612 VNIRYNLTSRNS

-2634 YGENIFLSELKK
+2634 YGESIFLGELRK
-2646 LVDLFISCTDKDE
+2646 LVDLCVDTFDKAE
-2659 NRKRRHAQEKV
+2659 NRKKRKAIVFTKV
-2670 KASSDLDSEMTRLS
+2670 NTDLDSEMKRLS
-2684 QVMDDLDWQ
+2684 QVIDDLDWQ
-2693 DVVNENIKT
+2693 DVVNENVKT
-2702 TITTTVIEKTPKRTK
+2702 TVTTHTTVHNMTK
-2717 FEKPKL
+2717 HTKVDKPKL
-2723 KSPVFKV
+2723 KSPEFKV
-2730 KKVKPINLVV
+2730 KKVKPINLTV
-2740 NLEAKSSDT
+2740 NLEITTDPETK
-2749 NEVLK
+2749 
-2754 SPPQEPKKEVIPLK
+2754 PPINIIEHKEN
-2768 RDVTP
+2768 D
-2773 PKDDKSVTT
+2773 DDKKVTQK
-2782 NVEINKMEFW
+2782 NDKNEFW

-2798 TVWWKALAKR
+2798 KEWWKALAKR
-2808 NLEKMEETRREL
+2808 NLHKMEETRREL

-2830 GEIRSEMDKYEKE
+2830 GDIRSEMDKYEKE
-2843 KETLQSFIE
+2843 KETLQNFIE
-2852 EVDKSKDLEY
+2852 EVDKSKEVNKDLEY

-2871 KLIEFAKKDFIYKG
+2871 KLIEFAKKDFVYKG

-2900 IEGRKKRVVNIEDI
+2900 VEGRKKKIVNIDEI
-2914 LNVYTQ
+2914 LNVYTK

-2933 LEKYYQEI
+2933 LEKYYKEMI
-2941 IRKYKIE
+2941 KKYKSETRRNENIAPIE
-2948 SREKENLAPV
+2948 ETREK
-2958 EYIDREKDNRSA
+2958 SA
-2970 PPSYHRN
+2970 PPTFNRS
-2977 VILNLNSQQNL
+2977 ISTNSNRL
-2988 TKNVNHYSTMNI
+2988 LTMNTHRTRTF
-3000 SNSHSLR
+3000 SNDTTLKRNSR
-3007 RTKNINRK
+3007 
-3015 SQNNVEI
+3015 NNLEI
-3022 FDLTRTYPMQ
+3022 FDLTRTYPSE
-3032 YYANNWWSI
+3032 YYANNWWTI
-3041 YEDILKN
+3041 YEDVLKN
-3048 REEQFG
+3048 REQQFG
-3054 TIDNWWNFYEDILN
+3054 SIDNWWQFYEAVLN
-3068 RKDISD
+3068 KEDTSED
-3074 EELRRIRA
+3074 QLRRIRA
-3082 VVEHRMK
+3082 IVESRRKRPSSRMA
-3089 RSRPNSRL
+3089 
-3097 EEQLKMLDEVKNA
+3097 EQLKMLDQVKNS
-3110 RFQESEDV
+3110 RFQETQDV
-3118 ATSGNESVMVTNVT
+3118 ATSENESVMVTNVT

-3156 EAISQEIEVLMSPA
+3156 EAISQEIEVLMSLA
-3170 TPKSTASVEELMRC
+3170 LPKNTASVEELMRC

-3204 TAAANLGRRTV
+3204 VAAANLGRRTV

-3229 ETEELKIRTLE
+3229 ETEELRERTLV
-3240 TTRAAAEAYRSLLA
+3240 TTQAAAEAYRALLA
-3254 ALLNAPASRNQL
+3254 ALLSPSARSQL
-3266 PELSRRVAQAVADM
+3266 PELSRRVARAVADM
-3280 LAVAELLKGSE
+3280 LATADLLKGSE

-3327 VKTQE
+3327 APKTQE
-3332 TDENM
+3332 TDETL

-3378 TSSSDDGQ
+3378 ATSSDDGQ

-3397 VAAAAHALVEAANA
+3397 VAAAAHALAEAANA

-3444 DPSSES
+3444 DPTSES
-3450 TRRLQSAGAEVIRS
+3450 TRRLQAAGAEVIRS
-3464 TDNLVRAARDAIHCD
+3464 TDNLVRAARDAITCD

-3527 LRDTSGASGD
+3527 LRDTSGED
-3537 ETDTDHPGYSS
+3537 TDPDHPGYSS
-3548 DASHTPTPHRFKP
+3548 DASHGHVHRFKTP
-3561 PTSSFA
+3561 NSSFA

-3574 STFNTTHNT
+3574 STY
-3583 HTTHST
+3583 T
-3589 TQNISNISQS
+3589 TQNTTQNTTNMSQHTTNLSHNTTNISQHVSNLNQS
-3599 IHGPPTSPGYN
+3599 IHGPPTLEPRT
-3610 QNMSQSIHGPP
+3610 P
-3621 TSPGYN
+3621 TSPNYQG
-3627 QNGYSRDEKI
+3627 QTTNGYQRDDKA

-3645 RPLDE
+3645 RPQEE

-3661 RTSSSMEET
+3661 REKTTNDRTIKSKTSMVEET

-3675 LQLPAVRTA
+3675 LQLPEVRTA
-3684 YLVTDEGERERI
+3684 LLVEEQTDAQRI
-3696 WYRRQRPPP
+3696 FYRRAPPP
-3705 PPPRRISLL
+3705 PPPRRVTLL
-3714 KHEDDA
+3714 N
-3720 SSYETRLYDT
+3720 YETRLYDT
-3730 PRPTNEFYTQSS
+3730 PRPINEYYT
-3742 KTDEQRHFESSNQF
+3742 KTDEQRHFESSQ
-3756 YKEQKYGY
+3756 YHKEQKFGY
-3764 DAPKVPPMSPKF
+3764 DAPKSPMSPKF
-3776 NARDLKFDETPEPIY
+3776 NARELKFDEKPEPIY

-3796 PFDGV
+3796 PTSTFDGL
-3801 GQTFTEHKK
+3801 GQTFSEHQK
-3810 STEAIPGGTKQ
+3810 STEAIPGGTKH
-3821 SEFTIKSESYQS
+3821 SEYTVKSESYQS

-3845 QETKSPFATST
+3845 QEVKSPFATST
-3856 PAKSQTVDYSKT
+3856 PSKFDKDY
-3868 AKTDFM
+3868 TDF
-3874 DYSKTAKTDFVD
+3874 
-3886 YAKNAKTDFV
+3886 
-3896 DYSKNMDMVKA
+3896 SKNMDIVKA
-3907 VTPEYE
+3907 PTPDYD

-3925 FGGPNFFEETTTEVK
+3925 YGGPNFFEETTTEVK

-3949 TKTTIYS
+3949 TTTKIYS
-3956 SSPVNLTTTN
+3956 SSPVNLTSTS

-3971 IKLEGIDELSKFD
+3971 IKLEGLDELTKFD

-3999 ESKLSSDTS
+3999 ESKMSSDTS
-4008 RSFMRPSDFQTS
+4008 RSFMRPSEFQS
-4020 DYQATTS
+4020 SEHQTTS
-4027 VTKVKKPSDLVKEID
+4027 VKKPSDLVKEID
-4042 SMDKRFSTKSVTSE
+4042 GLDKKFSKQTITSE
-4056 IIEKKSVMTSSHKSE
+4056 TIERKSVMTSSHKSE
-4071 SSSTVTKKFG
+4071 TSSTVTKKFG
-4081 NL
+4081 NF